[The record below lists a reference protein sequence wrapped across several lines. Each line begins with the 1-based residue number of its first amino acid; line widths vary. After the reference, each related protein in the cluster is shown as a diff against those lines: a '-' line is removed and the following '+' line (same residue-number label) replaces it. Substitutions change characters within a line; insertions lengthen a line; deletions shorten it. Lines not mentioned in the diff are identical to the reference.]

1 MTYSTAQQM
10 ADIHARSERTEEQ
23 KLYVWEMSKHGH
35 TRGMAERDGDQIR
48 ARKNPDPILGETY
61 LLWSEQAVD
70 ASPTFVATYC
80 GEHDGERLFATF
92 AYVLQPG
99 NDEAALD
106 FRTTTSQHT
115 IEDKVWVKARFAT
128 VPLTEAQLETTT
140 ERMQE
145 LRRELSAE
153 QAWFSEF
160 SDAMNELAEGHGW
173 CGTYDDIV
181 RDIGMPGREKDYWVE
196 VSANCTITDTSPS
209 SRLDSLLE
217 GHYGGTIETTSV
229 SFSGKVI
236 VRVDS
241 VTATSDSEAQS
252 RVDRDSVL
260 SVLNDMFSGDVELDD
275 WEVKDSG
282 EED

>member
-1 MTYSTAQQM
+1 VTT
-10 ADIHARSERTEEQ
+10 TEETMTTPEYITD
-23 KLYVWEMSKHGH
+23 LSRRGF
-35 TRGMAERDGDQIR
+35 TRGLAELDSEGR
-48 ARKNPDPILGETY
+48 ALKNPPPVMGDEY
-61 LLWSEQAVD
+61 LLWPGGGLDE
-70 ASPTFVATYC
+70 ASPVFVATYC
-80 GEHDGERLFATF
+80 GVGEPGEHLFAPF
-92 AYVLQPG
+92 AYVPQPP
-99 NDEAALD
+99 EEESALD
-106 FRTTTSQHT
+106 FRTLTSLGS
-115 IEDKVWVKARFAT
+115 IVNKVWVKARFAT

-145 LRRELSAE
+145 LRRELSTE

-196 VSANCTITDTSPS
+196 VSANCTITDNSPS
-209 SRLDSLLE
+209 SRLDSLQE

-236 VRVDS
+236 VRVS
-241 VTATSDSEAQS
+241 SITATSDSEAQS
-252 RVDRDSVL
+252 RVDRDDVRSAL
-260 SVLNDMFSGDVELDD
+260 DEMFSGDVELDD